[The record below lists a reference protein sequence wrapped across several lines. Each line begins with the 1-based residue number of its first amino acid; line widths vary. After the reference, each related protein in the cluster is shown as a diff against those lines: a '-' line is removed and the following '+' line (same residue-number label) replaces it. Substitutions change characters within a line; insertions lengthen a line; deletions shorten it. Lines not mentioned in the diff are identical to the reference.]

1 MKVLVLNYE
10 QVEEIILRDSGLQNC
25 LDAVEEI
32 YRDYGLGK
40 TANRTR
46 SHTYIPLRDRESAE
60 EGRFF
65 YHLKTL

>member
-1 MKVLVLNYE
+1 MKVLILNYE
-10 QVEEIILRDSGLQNC
+10 QVEEIIMTETGLRAC
-25 LDAVEEI
+25 LESLEDI

-46 SHTYIPLRDRESAE
+46 SHTYIPLLDQERAE

-65 YHLKTL
+65 IT